1 MNHVSI
7 IIPLAN
13 AAKRWPEIVAT
24 LQPALQAHHEVVVV
38 DNASRD
44 NTATLVAQSGVKVVS
59 LKFRT
64 SDGVALQAGVDAAK
78 HDTVLLWDV
87 AQTQNPAEDLA
98 QFIQHAKRLE
108 ADVLQGVRTNRNL
121 DGDKSLL
128 ALMMVGLARH
138 ASDMLFTDPASPIA
152 LCRKSLLERL
162 GIQNE
167 ELRHVALVAASRGAK
182 VAALQ
187 LAQAP
192 LSVTTRRLNTNYAI
206 EVFFE
211 FTSFLVA
218 IAWTLFKR
226 NPLRGFG
233 VPAMYLGTVAFGFF
247 VLAFLSL
254 LAGVFVSAL
263 WLAVGGM
270 TFIAVQLLAIGLM
283 GEVFKRMKATYAPA
297 YILGEASSP
306 SATVP
311 VVEPTKHHKD

>member
-13 AAKRWPEIVAT
+13 AAQRWPEIAAT
-24 LQPALQAHHEVVVV
+24 LLPALRAHDEVIVV

-44 NTATLVAQSGVKVVS
+44 NTAQLAAKSGVKVVS

-78 HDTVLLWDV
+78 HDAVLLWDV
-87 AQTQNPAEDLA
+87 NQSVNPAEDLA
-98 QFIQHAKRLE
+98 LFIKHANHPE
-108 ADVLQGVRTNRNL
+108 AEVLQGLRTNRNL
-121 DGDKSLL
+121 DTDKSLL
-128 ALMMVGLARH
+128 ALMMTGLARH
-138 ASDMLFTDPASPIA
+138 ASDLVFTDPASTLV

-167 ELRHVALVAASRGAK
+167 ELRYVALVAASRGAK

-187 LAQAP
+187 LAQPA
-192 LSVTTRRLNTNYAI
+192 LSVTTRRINTTYAI
-206 EVFFE
+206 EMFFE
-211 FTSFLVA
+211 VTSFLLA

-247 VLAFLSL
+247 ILAFLSL

-263 WLAVGGM
+263 WLAVGAM
-270 TFIAVQLLAIGLM
+270 TFVAVQLLAIGLM

-297 YILGEASSP
+297 YILGEASQP
-306 SATVP
+306 SAP
-311 VVEPTKHHKD
+311 VKKVD